1 MRKHL
6 FLPLLVLIGALLITA
21 CGSTPTATGSPTA
34 TATPAPAPVTLN
46 IFAAASLTKSFNIIE
61 ANFTKLYP
69 NVTFKADY
77 DSSSVLEQQLANGAP
92 ADIFASAD
100 TTNMQKA
107 TTAGLVTSSQIFAHN
122 RLVVILP
129 ASNPGHISTL
139 KDLANSGVKIDVGAA
154 TVPVGKYT
162 LQVLANMAKSP
173 DYGPTYAA
181 AVTKNVVS
189 MEENDAAI
197 VQKVQLGEVDAGIV
211 YVSDINPATASQFV
225 SITIPDAVNVIASY
239 PIAVLKNSTHSSE
252 AQSFVQYLL
261 SSAGQAVLK
270 QYNFIPVSS

>member
-1 MRKHL
+1 MRKRA
-6 FLPLLVLIGALLITA
+6 LPLLLFLLGSLLLAA
-21 CGSTPTATGSPTA
+21 CGSTPTTTGS
-34 TATPAPAPVTLN
+34 ATPTPTPAPVTLN
-46 IFAAASLTKSFNIIE
+46 LFAAASLTKSFNIIE
-61 ANFTKLYP
+61 ANYTKLHS

-139 KDLANSGVKIDVGAA
+139 KDLSRPGVKIDVAAA
-154 TVPVGKYT
+154 TVPVGKYAR
-162 LQVLANMAKSP
+162 QVLAKMALSP
-173 DYGPTYAA
+173 DYGPAYAA
-181 AVTKNVVS
+181 AVLHNVVS
-189 MEENDAAI
+189 EEENDAAI

-211 YVSDINPATASQFV
+211 YVSDINPATASQFT
-225 SITIPDAVNVIASY
+225 SLPIPDNFNVIASY
-239 PIAVLKNSTHSSE
+239 PIAVLKNSAHSSD
-252 AQSFVQYLL
+252 AQAFVQYVL
-261 SSAGQAVLK
+261 SSAGQGVLK

>member
-1 MRKHL
+1 MRKSA
-6 FLPLLVLIGALLITA
+6 FLLLLLLLGSLLMAA
-21 CGSTPTATGSPTA
+21 CGNTSTASGSSTPTAA
-34 TATPAPAPVTLN
+34 AVTLN
-46 IFAAASLTKSFNIIE
+46 IFAAASLTKSFNLIE
-61 ANFTKLYP
+61 GNYTKLHP

-100 TTNMQKA
+100 ATNMQKA
-107 TTAGLVTSSQIFAHN
+107 TTAGLVTSSQVFAHN

-139 KDLANSGVKIDVGAA
+139 KDLANAGVKIDVAAA

-181 AVTKNVVS
+181 AVLKNVVS
-189 MEENDAAI
+189 KEENDAAI
-197 VQKVQLGEVDAGIV
+197 VQKVQLGEADAGVV
-211 YVSDINPATASQFV
+211 YVSDINPATAAQFT
-225 SITIPDAVNVIASY
+225 SITIPDNFNVIASY
-239 PIAVLKNSTHSSE
+239 PIAVLKNSTQSSE
-252 AQSFVQYLL
+252 AQAFVQYVL
-261 SSAGQAVLK
+261 SPAGQGVLK